1 MAVVLSAVPMRNFRI
16 PFLPVTLQTGCS
28 DADKPKRARSRHQP
42 LPGKAFPAAC
52 HGMRGART
60 IFLSDP
66 HGLRRN
72 ADTPEPADVF
82 EAGNCYRY
90 YAGGFDGATE
100 NEAAIDGD
108 CAIIVSQKSS

>member
-1 MAVVLSAVPMRNFRI
+1 MTAAELSAVPMRNFRI
-16 PFLPVTLQTGCS
+16 PFLPVTLSTGCS

-42 LPGKAFPAAC
+42 MPGEAFPAAC

-66 HGLRRN
+66 HGLRKKRRHSLN
-72 ADTPEPADVF
+72 ADVL

-90 YAGGFDGATE
+90 YAGSFDGATE
-100 NEAAIDGD
+100 NDAAANGER
-108 CAIIVSQKSS
+108 AIIVSQ